1 MAVEKPMN
9 KPERGRPLNP
19 ETHQAILQAVPEL
32 LASMRYADL
41 TFDRIA
47 AAAGVGKAAIFRRWK
62 SKAALV
68 ADALRIMFDASSP
81 GLPCSG
87 DPLMDIKIFL
97 GKTVH
102 MLTRTP
108 AGAIMRHLISE
119 LPHEPQLANL
129 IAEFEKE
136 QRCLIYEVLAP
147 WDALMNRDVLIALL
161 FGPLYFRLLMT
172 GEELD
177 ETFVNSVIENTWRGA
192 EVRKRG

>member
-1 MAVEKPMN
+1 MTKA
-9 KPERGRPLNP
+9 ERGRPLNP
-19 ETHQAILQAVPEL
+19 ETHQAILHAVPEL

-68 ADALRIMFDASSP
+68 TDALRLMFEASNP
-81 GLPCSG
+81 GQPCSG

-97 GKTVH
+97 SNTVH

-119 LPHEPQLANL
+119 LPHEPQLAGL
-129 IAEFEKE
+129 IAELEKE
-136 QRCLIYEVLAP
+136 RRRLIYQVLAP
-147 WDALMNRDVLIALL
+147 WDELMNRDVLIALL
-161 FGPLYFRLLMT
+161 FGPLYFRWLMT

-177 ETFVNSVIENTWRGA
+177 EAFLNSVIENAWRSA

>member
-1 MAVEKPMN
+1 MSKA
-9 KPERGRPLNP
+9 ERGRPLNP
-19 ETHQAILQAVPEL
+19 ETHRAILDAVPEL

-68 ADALRIMFDASSP
+68 TDALRIMFEASNP
-81 GLPCSG
+81 GQPCSG
-87 DPLMDIKIFL
+87 DPLVDIKIFL
-97 GKTVH
+97 GNTVH
-102 MLTRTP
+102 MLTRPP
-108 AGAIMRHLISE
+108 AGPTMRHLISE

-129 IAEFEKE
+129 IAELEKE
-136 QRCLIYEVLAP
+136 RRRLIYEVLAP
-147 WDALMNRDVLIALL
+147 WDELMNRDVLIALL
-161 FGPLYFRLLMT
+161 FGPLYFRWLMT

-177 ETFVNSVIENTWRGA
+177 EAFLNSVIENAWRGA